1 MAIKTSTHIIKGM
14 MQDSSPSKASPEYAI
29 DAQNIRITARE
40 NTSLLT
46 VVNEK
51 GNSRVP
57 LKYAN
62 GSTATTEGDY
72 IGSIVLNEYFIVFTH
87 VNSTTDNI
95 YRLEKKKDN
104 MDIGKDK
111 DKEYFELLLL
121 FSGNLNLNPSS
132 PIETTAI
139 FENADI

>member
-1 MAIKTSTHIIKGM
+1 M
-14 MQDSSPSKASPEYAI
+14 
-29 DAQNIRITARE
+29 
-40 NTSLLT
+40 T

-62 GSTATTEGDY
+62 GSTATTVGDY

-95 YRLEKKKDN
+95 YRLKKKKDN
-104 MDIGKDK
+104 MGIGEDK